1 MSFRL
6 PVPQSPIESENAMTA
21 STSATPSTDAGQE
34 PAAGSSSAAAEQA
47 AIAAVPARM
56 VAAWAAH
63 DADAFAELFTED
75 GTMILPGVYRKG
87 RDDIRDYMAAEY
99 AGAYQGTT
107 VTGTPIEI
115 QPLQPGAVALITQGG
130 VIPAGETELP
140 DATAIRASW
149 ILVKRDE
156 RWQLAVYQNCPRDPA
171 A

>member
-1 MSFRL
+1 
-6 PVPQSPIESENAMTA
+6 MTA
-21 STSATPSTDAGQE
+21 STSATTSTDPGRE
-34 PAAGSSSAAAEQA
+34 PATAAADQAAAEQA

-75 GTMILPGVYRKG
+75 GTMILPGVYKKG
-87 RDDIRDYMAAEY
+87 RDDIRDYMAREY

-115 QPLQPGAVALITQGG
+115 KPLHQTAVALITQGG

-156 RWQLAVYQNCPRDPA
+156 KWLLAVYQNCPRDPA
-171 A
+171 